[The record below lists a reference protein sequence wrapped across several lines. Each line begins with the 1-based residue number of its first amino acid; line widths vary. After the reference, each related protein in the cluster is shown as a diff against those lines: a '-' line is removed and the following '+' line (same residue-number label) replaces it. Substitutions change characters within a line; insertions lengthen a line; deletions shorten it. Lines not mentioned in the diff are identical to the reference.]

1 MGRISGLVPSRF
13 LTLLAHLVV
22 VITLFWSRDSNIQAC
37 LPLRFTPEE
46 YEKQDI
52 QLVTALS
59 VTLGLFAVELA
70 GFFSGVSMFN
80 STQSLI
86 SIGAHCSASVAL
98 SFFIFERWECTTYWY
113 IFVFCRSATAATAPP
128 AAPAGEGGPPAP
140 PPNLTSNRRLQ
151 QTQAQVDEVVDIM
164 RVNVDKVLERDQKL
178 SELDDRADALQAGA
192 SQFETSAAKL
202 KRKYWWKNLKMMII
216 LGVICAIILIIIIV
230 YFST

>member
-52 QLVTALS
+52 HHFLLFCRLVAALS
-59 VTLGLFAVELA
+59 VTLALFAVELA
-70 GFFSGVSMFN
+70 GFFLGVSMFN

-113 IFVFCRSATAATAPP
+113 IFVFCSALP
-128 AAPAGEGGPPAP
+128 AVTEITLFISVFG
-140 PPNLTSNRRLQ
+140 
-151 QTQAQVDEVVDIM
+151 
-164 RVNVDKVLERDQKL
+164 
-178 SELDDRADALQAGA
+178 
-192 SQFETSAAKL
+192 L
-202 KRKYWWKNLKMMII
+202 KKKP
-216 LGVICAIILIIIIV
+216 
-230 YFST
+230 F